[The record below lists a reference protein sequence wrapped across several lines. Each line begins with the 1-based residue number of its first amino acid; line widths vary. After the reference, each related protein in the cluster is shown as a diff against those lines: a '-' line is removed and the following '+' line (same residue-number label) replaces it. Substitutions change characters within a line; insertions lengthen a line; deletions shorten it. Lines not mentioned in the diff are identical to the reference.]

1 MKNKI
6 FKAGIQSLAV
16 ASLFSVGCF
25 EWCPMCAKDDQ
36 KFSPKPTYSL
46 NKLEAPSGNANNA
59 VISGAGAVSITEN
72 PLEGQAISVSNTPKA
87 TNSPAPI
94 ATSNPVT
101 EITQTKFNQEK
112 TSQKVH
118 EIPAPKP
125 PSGVPELPPASS
137 GAPNLG
143 IPTTSLAPGLS
154 PIAET
159 QGSDNSNKMKSP
171 QMPNGNAPSSDSVMI
186 PPPPGLPGV
195 KPTPPTTILPPN
207 GALPGTT
214 PVGIP
219 TPPGAT
225 PYR

>member
-46 NKLEAPSGNANNA
+46 NKLEAPPGNTNQ
-59 VISGAGAVSITEN
+59 VSVTGAGAVSNTEN
-72 PLEGQAISVSNTPKA
+72 PLEGLPININNTPKA
-87 TNSPAPI
+87 MNSPNAI
-94 ATSNPVT
+94 ATSSPVT
-101 EITQTKFNQEK
+101 EITQTNFNQNK

-143 IPTTSLAPGLS
+143 IPTTSLAPGIS
-154 PIAET
+154 PIAEP
-159 QGSDNSNKMKSP
+159 QGTGSSKNMKTP
-171 QMPNGNAPSSDSVMI
+171 QLPNGTAPASDSVMI

-207 GALPGTT
+207 GALPGST